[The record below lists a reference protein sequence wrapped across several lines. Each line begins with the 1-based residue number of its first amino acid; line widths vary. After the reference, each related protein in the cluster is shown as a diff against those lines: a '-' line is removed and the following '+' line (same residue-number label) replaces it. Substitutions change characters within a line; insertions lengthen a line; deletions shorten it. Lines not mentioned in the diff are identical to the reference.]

1 VPVALAVD
9 LDLAA
14 APVEIVEGERGHLPG
29 AQPQACQQQQDGEV
43 PPAMACAPV
52 AASQQAR
59 HLPGLGPAGQRSWPP
74 RGNPWHRRG
83 KRNGGESGDVQIP
96 QQRAERGHRLV
107 RRRRGGLAALG
118 NHERR
123 DVGGGELLQHGLG
136 RVARQ
141 EAARD
146 PQVGADR
153 AGGQSPLG
161 CQIPAVCRKPLP
173 EQVSSAHRRRWRH
186 HSKAPQV
193 AQWQR
198 HARRRH
204 PGDPPLRTSR
214 GHKPL
219 GLLVVQLTQTRA
231 LCCKPAAELAKQ
243 RHPVLDRRRRE
254 AQRHQPCAKA
264 LPVRGQRPHRAV
276 AVHPCLLSWDHRSEE
291 RKPRQA
297 TAIMPSICQY
307 SAQ

>member
-9 LDLAA
+9 LDLAG

-43 PPAMACAPV
+43 PPAMAGAPV
-52 AASQQAR
+52 AATQQAR
-59 HLPGLGPAGQRSWPP
+59 HLPGLYPPRRQSWPP
-74 RGNPWHRRG
+74 RGNPWHRRS
-83 KRNGGESGDVQIP
+83 KRDGGEPGDVQIP

-107 RRRRGGLAALG
+107 RRRRGGPAALG

-123 DVGGGELLQHGLG
+123 DVGGGELLQRGLG
-136 RVARQ
+136 RAARQ
-141 EAARD
+141 EAACD

-161 CQIPAVCRKPLP
+161 SQIPAVCRKPLP
-173 EQVSSAHRRRWRH
+173 EQVLSAHRSRRRH
-186 HSKAPQV
+186 HSKTPQV

-198 HARRRH
+198 HTRRRH
-204 PGDPPLRTSR
+204 PGDTPLRTPR

-219 GLLVVQLTQTRA
+219 GLLVGQLTQTRA

-243 RHPVLDRRRRE
+243 RQPMLDRRRRE
-254 AQRHQPCAKA
+254 AQRHQPRAEA
-264 LPVRGQRPHRAV
+264 LRVRGQRPHRAV
-276 AVHPCLLSWDHRSEE
+276 AVHPCLLSGSPIQE

-297 TAIMPSICQY
+297 IAIMPTIPQHSTP
-307 SAQ
+307 